1 MRVLMDTGPWVAL
14 IDRSEASHT
23 ECVNWFK
30 DFTGEI
36 FSTEAVLTEVMY
48 LLNFSS
54 DAQEAALDFVLE
66 GAITLVPSNPTSL
79 LEAKRLIKKYDDLP
93 MDFADATL
101 VCLAQDLSVPEIVTL
116 DKKGF
121 GVYRLK
127 GGKPFVILP

>member
-30 DFTGEI
+30 DFTGKI

-54 DAQEAALDFVLE
+54 EAQEAALDFVLE
-66 GAITLVPSNPTSL
+66 GAIAIVPSNPASL

-101 VCLAQDLSVPEIVTL
+101 VCLAQDLSVSDIVTL

-127 GGKPFVILP
+127 GGKSFVILP

>member
-30 DFTGEI
+30 SFRGEI
-36 FSTEAVLTEVMY
+36 FSTEAVLTEVMC

-66 GAITLVPSNPTSL
+66 GAITLVPSNPSSL
-79 LEAKRLIKKYDDLP
+79 LEVKRLIKKYDDLP

-101 VCLAQDLSVPEIVTL
+101 VCLAQDLSVRDVVTL
-116 DKKGF
+116 DKRGF
-121 GVYRLK
+121 GVYRMK
-127 GGKPFVILP
+127 GGKSFVILP